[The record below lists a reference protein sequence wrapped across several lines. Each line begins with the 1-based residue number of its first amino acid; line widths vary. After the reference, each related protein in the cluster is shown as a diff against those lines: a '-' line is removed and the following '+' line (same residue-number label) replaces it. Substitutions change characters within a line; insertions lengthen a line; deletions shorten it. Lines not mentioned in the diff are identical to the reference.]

1 MSPVPTALLIAY
13 DYPPAAAVGAQRT
26 LRFTRYLK
34 DFGWRAV
41 VLTPRVQDYAGALE
55 PEPRKQVPAH
65 VVTHTARVLR
75 PLDLGQGL
83 RQRWRRRRKA
93 RPRAA
98 TPGANG
104 SLTSGR
110 HSWARRMIE
119 PWFTTPDAHVGWL
132 PAAAWTGY
140 RLAREHDARVLYT
153 TGPPH
158 SAHLVGLT
166 LKRLAK
172 RPWVA
177 DFRDPWTRRPWL
189 DEAVRRTRRHQVQVR
204 LEALVVRN
212 ADKVILNTDR
222 MRHEFASFYGDA
234 DKFVA
239 ISNGFDPEAFP
250 PSAGVE
256 GAQESVWTLAHAGSL
271 YRKRDPGPLLHAI
284 ARLREQGIVS
294 RSSFR
299 LHLVG
304 SIAGEFDVPGLI
316 DRLAL
321 GDLVQLT
328 PSLSHSDCL
337 QVLAR
342 AQALLIIQPG
352 TDLQVPS
359 KLFEYIYL
367 GRAILALAPPGAT
380 ADIVLEHNLGIVA
393 DPESETGIADGLSR
407 MLREWKSF
415 QADAP
420 ARARYDGRVL
430 TGELAR
436 VFAGLA
442 GDP

>member
-1 MSPVPTALLIAY
+1 MV
-13 DYPPAAAVGAQRT
+13 
-26 LRFTRYLK
+26 
-34 DFGWRAV
+34 
-41 VLTPRVQDYAGALE
+41 
-55 PEPRKQVPAH
+55 
-65 VVTHTARVLR
+65 
-75 PLDLGQGL
+75 
-83 RQRWRRRRKA
+83 
-93 RPRAA
+93 
-98 TPGANG
+98 
-104 SLTSGR
+104 
-110 HSWARRMIE
+110 E
-119 PWFTTPDAHVGWL
+119 PWFTTPDTHVGWW
-132 PAAAWTGY
+132 PAAVWTGY
-140 RLAREHDARVLYT
+140 RLACELDARVLYT

-166 LKRLAK
+166 LKRLTK

-189 DEAVRRTRRHQVQVR
+189 DEAVRATRQHSVQVR

-222 MRHEFASFYGDA
+222 MRDEFASFYGDA

-250 PSAGVE
+250 PSAVVE

-271 YRKRDPGPLLHAI
+271 YRKRDPKPLLHAI
-284 ARLREQGIVS
+284 ARLKEQGIVS
-294 RSSFR
+294 ASSFR

-321 GDLVQLT
+321 GDVVRLT
-328 PSLSHSDCL
+328 PSLSHSACL
-337 QVLAR
+337 QLLAR

-380 ADIVLEHNLGIVA
+380 ADIVLGHNLGIVA
-393 DPESETGIADGLSR
+393 DPGSETGIADALSR

-415 QADAP
+415 EADET
-420 ARARYDGRVL
+420 ARARYDGRAL